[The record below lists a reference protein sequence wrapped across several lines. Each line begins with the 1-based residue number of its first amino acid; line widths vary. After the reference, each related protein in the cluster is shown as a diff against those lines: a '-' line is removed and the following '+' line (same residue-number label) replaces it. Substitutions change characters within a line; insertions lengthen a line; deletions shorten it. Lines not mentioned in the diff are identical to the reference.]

1 MQDEYR
7 KPYLILFNGVT
18 DALEL
23 IREGRWAEAET
34 KLMRIQQQAEAAYV
48 DVPGEIRRLYDGKK

>member
-1 MQDEYR
+1 MQDEYQ

-23 IREGRWAEAET
+23 IREKRWAEAET
-34 KLMRIQQQAEAAYV
+34 KLMHIQQQAEEAFIN
-48 DVPGEIRRLYDGKK
+48 VPGGIVKLHQDRK